1 MEADEVNKE
10 DKKEKMTEKEKMTD
24 RGKKPELT
32 EKQQENQIQD
42 KKALKKFLL
51 LLLCGVLAGF
61 AAGVGSRVLGDAIKG
76 DGILGN
82 AIKGDGLQN
91 IWQKLVRLFSI
102 YGAYV
107 YTTVLVILSRVFY
120 KKARTLFHT
129 WQEDDEVTMNEIDKR
144 VSYVTWF
151 SQLILYGS
159 YFFLAVG
166 AWAADLTHVKAA
178 LETQGN
184 LFWIAFPAVIVH
196 MVYALVAGCIIQQK
210 AVNLEKEIN
219 PEKQGSVYDR
229 KFQDKWLDSCDEA
242 ERYTIYRCS
251 FKTFKVMQNVG
262 IFLWLIC
269 LIGQISF
276 GTGVFATVMVTVYL
290 IVQTSVYCLY
300 GIHIESKEK

>member
-10 DKKEKMTEKEKMTD
+10 DKKEKMTEKEKITD
-24 RGKKPELT
+24 REKKHELT

-51 LLLCGVLAGF
+51 MLLCGVMVGF
-61 AAGVGSRVLGDAIKG
+61 AAGVGSGMLGG
-76 DGILGN
+76 
-82 AIKGDGLQN
+82 AIKGDGLRN
-91 IWQKLVRLFSI
+91 IWQKLVRLFSV

-107 YTTVLVILSRVFY
+107 YTTVLVILSRFFY
-120 KKARTLFHT
+120 KKARTLFQT
-129 WQEDDEVTMNEIDKR
+129 WEEDDEETMNEIDKR

-166 AWAADLTHVKAA
+166 TWAADLTHVKAA
-178 LETQGN
+178 LGTQGN
-184 LFWIAFPAVIVH
+184 SFWIAFPAVILH
-196 MVYALVAGCIIQQK
+196 MVYAFAAGCIIQQK